1 MRGMFLALF
10 FLLFVFCGCHDI
22 AVLVHHYDPNKVYQ
36 GRTMTLLPG
45 AGCFLAFDFTG
56 DVHWHYVDDR
66 AGGIHDFEV
75 LEDTNILYIRI
86 GGRPTILE
94 YPDQT
99 VYVGTAQGAHHS
111 ISELPWGNLL
121 YVTAEGVE
129 TGGWMGT
136 IQSDNIEEFNPDTG
150 EVVWQWKSHE
160 HIDPDTCY
168 CPVCIHTEW
177 EYGADWTHGNTVHFY
192 EDESAILYNPRNLDT
207 LYMISYPDGEILW
220 ACGRCGGFGQGL
232 FSHVHDPY
240 FLPNG
245 NILMF
250 DNGNH
255 RQPQPWSRALE
266 ISIDPE
272 EQEASVVW
280 EYRETPDFFDPS
292 MCDANRLPN
301 GNTLITDAWQ
311 GRILEVNSAA
321 EKVWEA
327 TIVNQFAFDTPYMMY
342 KAERIPS
349 HLWDCWDNDS
359 DGFRDEASGGNDCD
373 DADPYVNPGESEGP
387 PGDPTCADGSDND
400 CDGYADESEADC
412 TPLSLYAPQGKGTA

>member
-1 MRGMFLALF
+1 MLVSPESWSPEKVKKMKGMIL
-10 FLLFVFCGCHDI
+10 LLFSLLFLFCGCHDI
-22 AVLVHHYDPNKVYQ
+22 AVLVHPYDPDQVYP
-36 GRTMTLLPG
+36 GRTMTLLEG
-45 AGCFLAFDFTG
+45 ADCFLVFHFTG
-56 DVHWHYVDDR
+56 DVLWDYMDGEV
-66 AGGIHDFEV
+66 GGIHDFEV
-75 LEDTNILYIRI
+75 LEDTNILYIKTE
-86 GGRPTILE
+86 GRPTILE

-99 VYVGTAQGAHHS
+99 LYIGPKQGAHHS

-121 YVTAEGVE
+121 YVTAEVVE

-150 EVVWQWKSHE
+150 EVVWEWKSHE

-168 CPVCIHTEW
+168 CPVCIHTQW
-177 EYGADWTHGNTVHFY
+177 EKGRDWTHGNTVHFY
-192 EDESAILYNPRNLDT
+192 EEQSAVLYNPRNLDT

-220 ACGRCGGFGQGL
+220 SCGRCGGFGQGI

-255 RQPQPWSRALE
+255 RQPQQWSRALE
-266 ISIDPE
+266 IAIDPV
-272 EQEASVVW
+272 EQEAYVVW
-280 EYRETPDFFDPS
+280 EYRETPDFFAPT

-301 GNTLITDAWQ
+301 GNTLITDTWR
-311 GRILEVNSAA
+311 GRILEVNPAA

-327 TIVNQFAFDTPYMMY
+327 TIVNQLFLDAPYMMY

-349 HLWDCWDNDS
+349 DLWD
-359 DGFRDEASGGNDCD
+359 
-373 DADPYVNPGESEGP
+373 
-387 PGDPTCADGSDND
+387 
-400 CDGYADESEADC
+400 
-412 TPLSLYAPQGKGTA
+412 